1 MMALAVI
8 GIFFILIILGFP
20 IGFSLG
26 IVPIGAFLLF
36 DMTALITPIQK
47 MFTGLDSFAILAVPL
62 FILSGDLMSTTNMSG
77 KLIDFANMFVHRIR
91 GGLGMATVISS
102 TLFGGVSGSA
112 NADTAA
118 IGSITIPGM
127 MNTGYSRGFATAL
140 QACSGTIGC
149 LIPPSILAIMYGI
162 AASCSISDMFMGG
175 IIPGVLMCLVYM
187 IYCFIYASREGKG
200 KIIPYKLPEG
210 KTRLGIFG
218 SALPALLLIVILIG
232 GIRVGIVT
240 PTEGA
245 AVAVIYAIV
254 VGKFVYKTLTL
265 KKFYKS
271 LVDSAITSGAVLMIL
286 SNAYILSYLLTVEG
300 LPDLIQGFLTKF
312 HASPVLILIFINIL
326 LLIVGTFLEGI
337 AAIILLTPVLLPM
350 AEYAGL
356 DAVGF
361 GLIMV
366 TALVIGMFT
375 PPVGVTL
382 FVSCGI
388 SGAKIPEAGRYLIPL
403 FLFSVVVLL
412 CVNIFNAQIC
422 AFIEMMTG

>member
-1 MMALAVI
+1 MMSLIVI
-8 GIFFILIILGFP
+8 GIFFVLIVLGFP

-26 IVPIGAFLLF
+26 IVPIAAFLLF
-36 DMTALITPIQK
+36 DMTALITPVQK

-62 FILSGDLMSTTNMSG
+62 FILAGDLMSTTNMSG
-77 KLIDFANMFVHRIR
+77 KLIDFANMFVHRVR

-140 QACSGTIGC
+140 QACAGTIGC

-162 AASCSISDMFMGG
+162 AASESISKMFMGG
-175 IIPGVLMCLVYM
+175 IIPGILMCLAYM
-187 IYCFIYASREGKG
+187 VYCFIYASKEGKG

-210 KTRLGIFG
+210 ETKFHIVGG
-218 SALPALLLIVILIG
+218 ALPALLLIVILIG
-232 GIRVGIVT
+232 GIRIGIVT

-245 AVAVIYAIV
+245 AVAVIYAII
-254 VGKFVYKTLTL
+254 VGKFVYKTLTW

-286 SNAYILSYLLTVEG
+286 SNAYILSYLLTVDG
-300 LPDLIQGFLTKF
+300 LPNLIHEFLNRF
-312 HASPVLILIFINIL
+312 QASPVLILIFLNVL

-337 AAIILLTPVLLPM
+337 AAIILLTPVLLPI

-356 DAVGF
+356 DAIGF
-361 GLIMV
+361 GLIMI

-388 SGAKIPEAGRYLIPL
+388 SGAKIPEAMKNLIPL
-403 FLFSVVVLL
+403 FVISCIVLL
-412 CVNIFNAQIC
+412 CVNVFNAQIC
-422 AFIEMMTG
+422 GFIELMTG